1 MDLRSHQ
8 RNVNYLGRNYNIWAT
23 HFIEDRRV
31 CIKTLRSRLK
41 AIQKLRPPLTVK
53 GVEVLQGW

>member
-23 HFIEDRRV
+23 QFYGGQEGLHQA
-31 CIKTLRSRLK
+31 IKK
-41 AIQKLRPPLTVK
+41 
-53 GVEVLQGW
+53 